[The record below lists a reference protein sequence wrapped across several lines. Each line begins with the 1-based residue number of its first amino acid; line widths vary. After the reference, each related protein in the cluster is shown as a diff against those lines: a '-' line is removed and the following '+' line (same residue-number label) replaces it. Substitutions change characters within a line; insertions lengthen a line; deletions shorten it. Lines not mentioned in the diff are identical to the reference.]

1 MDVLTNKQ
9 LRAYDRLSRYS
20 NFPFYYNTLDDKYIY
35 GTTNH
40 LKNTTTYK
48 IYQVKQNDTLDSIA
62 MDNYNDPTYYWVIC
76 DFNRIQ
82 DPFKDLK
89 VGSYLK
95 LPILSLIEY
104 KE

>member
-1 MDVLTNKQ
+1 MDILKDKQ
-9 LRAYDRLSRYS
+9 LRAYDKLSRYS
-20 NFPFYYNTLDDKYIY
+20 TFPFYYNELDNKYMY

-40 LKNTTTYK
+40 LKNTTAYRLYK
-48 IYQVKQNDTLDSIA
+48 IKNNDTLDSIA
-62 MDNYNDPTYYWVIC
+62 LDAYNDPTYYWIIC

-82 DPFKDLK
+82 DPFIDLA

-104 KE
+104 KD